1 MIWPDCIDDDDVDQV
16 EEDDGT
22 DGGDDN
28 DDKDEQYCSL
38 AVRCVVAT
46 TRTPTLMRA
55 ANTVY

>member
-38 AVRCVVAT
+38 AVRGVVAT